1 MSAVT
6 KLRKISKICSI
17 LAMLFVWSSI
27 FFTSVVR
34 AQQQDFLDPE
44 KAFILRAQM
53 AGPGVIQLQFKI
65 ANGYYMYREQFVF
78 KLDTQNV
85 KLGEGK
91 FPVGQVKHDPT
102 FDRKMELYF
111 KEVIITLPITAWP
124 KELPANPFVLTVT
137 GQGCA
142 EAGICYPPM
151 DFIVSMQATP
161 EAIGYLLQSPDNT
174 LGVFDRLQQGQ
185 WTELFFGSND
195 VGLADILSS
204 TGAVEIVLL
213 FFILGLLLA
222 LTPCVLPMLP
232 ILSVLLVGEQ
242 QHVSKAR
249 GFALAFG
256 YVAGMS
262 VIYTALGIAAGLSG
276 AGLAAWLQTPWVLGL
291 FALLL
296 AVLALAMFDVYTLQ
310 MPSFIQS
317 RLMAKNSHILGG
329 KMSAAILMGALSALI
344 VGPCVAAPLA
354 GALLYISQT
363 GDVFLGGAA
372 LFAMAWGM
380 GVPLLLMGASAGKLM
395 PRAGAWMEG
404 VKQFFGL
411 LLLATAWWMVTP
423 LMPTWIQILGWAVL
437 AMFAAVLLRPFEPI
451 TSESGVSGACRKT
464 LGLLLIVLSTVW
476 ILGVAS
482 GGRSLLQPLN
492 HLSLSNAHPAMM
504 GISTVAPVTTPITPQ
519 ESMDGSSS
527 RIGKQQLL
535 GTPTVNLSST
545 TAQSPGALKA
555 GPPSFQLVR
564 TVAELEQLL
573 AQSTRPVMLDFYA
586 DWCVSCK
593 EMEAFTFVDP
603 RVIQRMSQMLL
614 LKVDVTAN
622 NADDRALMKKFR
634 LFGPPGIIFF
644 SPGGHER
651 KDVRVVGFQDATRF
665 TATLDRALK

>member
-1 MSAVT
+1 MSTAIN
-6 KLRKISKICSI
+6 LRMRSKTLSI
-17 LAMLFVWSSI
+17 LAILFVLSSI
-27 FFTSVVR
+27 FLTSLVR

-65 ANGYYMYREQFVF
+65 ANGYYMYREQFAF
-78 KLDTQNV
+78 KLDTQHV

-111 KEVIITLPITAWP
+111 KEAVITVPITAWP
-124 KELPANPFVLTVT
+124 KDLPANPFVLTVT

-151 DFIVSMQATP
+151 DFIVPMQATP
-161 EAIGYLLQSPDNT
+161 EAIGYLLQSPANT
-174 LGVFDRLQQGQ
+174 LGMFERLQQGQ
-185 WTELFFGSND
+185 WSELFFGSND

-213 FFILGLLLA
+213 FFVLGLLLA

-249 GFALAFG
+249 GFALALG

-296 AVLALAMFDVYTLQ
+296 AILALAMFDVYTLQ

-363 GDVFLGGAA
+363 GDVFLGGGA

-437 AMFAAVLLRPFEPI
+437 AMFAAVLLKPFEPI
-451 TSESGVSGACRKT
+451 TSASGLSGASRKT

-492 HLSLSNAHPAMM
+492 HLSLSSLSPAMM
-504 GISTVAPVTTPITPQ
+504 GLPTAASMATSTTPQGPTLA
-519 ESMDGSSS
+519 STNLT
-527 RIGKQQLL
+527 GKQQLL
-535 GTPTVNLSST
+535 GSPSANRSGT

-564 TVAELEQLL
+564 TVAQLEQLL

-603 RVIQRMSQMLL
+603 RVIQRMNQMLL

-622 NADDRALMKKFR
+622 NPDDRALMKKFR

-644 SPGGHER
+644 SPGGQER

-665 TATLDRALK
+665 SATLDRALK

>member
-1 MSAVT
+1 
-6 KLRKISKICSI
+6 
-17 LAMLFVWSSI
+17 MLFVLSSI
-27 FFTSVVR
+27 FLTSMVR

-44 KAFILRAQM
+44 KAFILRVQM
-53 AGPGVIQLQFKI
+53 AGPGAIQLQFKI
-65 ANGYYMYREQFVF
+65 AKGYYMYREQFAF

-111 KEVIITLPITAWP
+111 KEAVITLPITAWP
-124 KELPANPFVLTVT
+124 KDLPTNPFVLTVT

-151 DFIVSMQATP
+151 DFIVPMQATS
-161 EAIGYLLQSPDNT
+161 EVIGYLLQPPASA
-174 LGVFDRLQQGQ
+174 LGLFDRIQQGQ
-185 WTELFFGSND
+185 WSELFFGSND

-204 TGAVEIVLL
+204 TGTVEIVLL
-213 FFILGLLLA
+213 FFVLGLLLA

-249 GFALAFG
+249 GFALALG

-262 VIYTALGIAAGLSG
+262 VIYTTLGIAAGLSG

-310 MPSFIQS
+310 MPSFIQT

-395 PRAGAWMEG
+395 PRAGSWMEG

-423 LMPTWIQILGWAVL
+423 LMPTWVQILGWAVL

-464 LGLLLIVLSTVW
+464 LGLLLIVLSTLW

-492 HLSLSNAHPAMM
+492 HLSLSMSNPVMTGIPTATPVAAQGPMPADM
-504 GISTVAPVTTPITPQ
+504 SLT
-519 ESMDGSSS
+519 
-527 RIGKQQLL
+527 GKQQLL
-535 GTPTVNLSST
+535 GTPSVNNSGI

-573 AQSTRPVMLDFYA
+573 AMSTRPVMLDFYA

-603 RVIQRMSQMLL
+603 RVMHRMNQMLL
-614 LKVDVTAN
+614 LKVDVTVN

-665 TATLDRALK
+665 AATLDRALK

>member
-1 MSAVT
+1 MSTAINT
-6 KLRKISKICSI
+6 RKCSKTYSI
-17 LAMLFVWSSI
+17 LAMLFVLSSI
-27 FFTSVVR
+27 FLTSMVR

-44 KAFILRAQM
+44 KAFILRVQM
-53 AGPGVIQLQFKI
+53 AGPGAIQLQFKI
-65 ANGYYMYREQFVF
+65 AKGYYMYREQFAF

-111 KEVIITLPITAWP
+111 KDAVITLPITAWP
-124 KELPANPFVLTVT
+124 KDLPTTPFVLTVT

-151 DFIVSMQATP
+151 DFIVPMQATS
-161 EAIGYLLQSPDNT
+161 EVIGYLLPSPASA
-174 LGVFDRLQQGQ
+174 LGLFDRIQQGQ
-185 WTELFFGSND
+185 WSELFFGSND

-204 TGAVEIVLL
+204 TGTVEIVLL
-213 FFILGLLLA
+213 FFVLGLLLA

-249 GFALAFG
+249 GFALALG

-262 VIYTALGIAAGLSG
+262 VIYTTLGIAAGLSG

-310 MPSFIQS
+310 MPSFIQT

-395 PRAGAWMEG
+395 PRAGSWMEG

-423 LMPTWIQILGWAVL
+423 LMPTWVQILGWAVL

-464 LGLLLIVLSTVW
+464 LGLLLIVLSTLW

-492 HLSLSNAHPAMM
+492 HLSLSMSNPVMTGIPTATPVAAQGPMPAGM
-504 GISTVAPVTTPITPQ
+504 SLT
-519 ESMDGSSS
+519 
-527 RIGKQQLL
+527 GKQQLL
-535 GTPTVNLSST
+535 GTPSVNNSGI

-573 AQSTRPVMLDFYA
+573 ALSTRPVMLDFYA

-593 EMEAFTFVDP
+593 EMEAFTFVNP
-603 RVIQRMSQMLL
+603 RVMQRMNQMLL
-614 LKVDVTAN
+614 LKVDVTVN

>member
-6 KLRKISKICSI
+6 NLRKISKICSI

-44 KAFILRAQM
+44 KAFVLRAQM

-161 EAIGYLLQSPDNT
+161 EAIGYLLQSPANT

-195 VGLADILSS
+195 IGLADILSS

-492 HLSLSNAHPAMM
+492 HLSLSNSHPAMM
-504 GISTVAPVTTPITPQ
+504 GIPTVAPVTTPMTPQ
-519 ESMDGSSS
+519 GSMDGSSS

>member
-1 MSAVT
+1 M
-6 KLRKISKICSI
+6 RSKTSSI
-17 LAMLFVWSSI
+17 LAILFVLSSI
-27 FFTSVVR
+27 FLTSLVR

-65 ANGYYMYREQFVF
+65 ANGYYMYREQFAF
-78 KLDTQNV
+78 KLDTQHV

-111 KEVIITLPITAWP
+111 KEAIITVPITAWP
-124 KELPANPFVLTVT
+124 KDLPANPFVLTVT

-151 DFIVSMQATP
+151 DFIVPMQAIP
-161 EAIGYLLQSPDNT
+161 EAIGYLLQSPANT
-174 LGVFDRLQQGQ
+174 LGMFERLQQGQ
-185 WTELFFGSND
+185 WSELFFGSND

-213 FFILGLLLA
+213 FFVLGLLLA

-249 GFALAFG
+249 GFALALG

-296 AVLALAMFDVYTLQ
+296 AILALAMFDVYTLQ

-363 GDVFLGGAA
+363 GDVFLGGGA

-437 AMFAAVLLRPFEPI
+437 AMFAAVLLKPFEPI
-451 TSESGVSGACRKT
+451 TSASGLSGASRKT

-492 HLSLSNAHPAMM
+492 HLSLSSLSPAMM
-504 GISTVAPVTTPITPQ
+504 GLPTAASMATSTTPQGPTLA
-519 ESMDGSSS
+519 STNLT
-527 RIGKQQLL
+527 GKQQLL
-535 GTPTVNLSST
+535 GSPSANRSGT

-564 TVAELEQLL
+564 TVAQLEQLL

-603 RVIQRMSQMLL
+603 RVIQRMNQMLL

-644 SPGGHER
+644 SPGGQER

-665 TATLDRALK
+665 SATLDRALK

>member
-1 MSAVT
+1 MST
-6 KLRKISKICSI
+6 TINLRKFSRIFSI
-17 LAMLFVWSSI
+17 LAMLFVLSSI
-27 FFTSVVR
+27 FFTSMVR

-65 ANGYYMYREQFVF
+65 ANGYYMYREQFAF

-111 KEVIITLPITAWP
+111 KEVVITLPITAWP

-151 DFIVSMQATP
+151 DFIVPMQATP
-161 EAIGYLLQSPDNT
+161 EAIGYWLQSPDIKVG
-174 LGVFDRLQQGQ
+174 LFGRIQQGQ
-185 WTELFFGSND
+185 WSELFFGSND
-195 VGLADILSS
+195 VGLADVLSS
-204 TGAVEIVLL
+204 TGAVEIILL
-213 FFILGLLLA
+213 FFVLGLLLA

-249 GFALAFG
+249 GFALALG

-296 AVLALAMFDVYTLQ
+296 AGLALAMFDVYTLQ
-310 MPSFIQS
+310 MPSFIQT

-395 PRAGAWMEG
+395 PRAGSWMEG

-423 LMPTWIQILGWAVL
+423 LVPTWVQILGWAVL

-464 LGLLLIVLSTVW
+464 LGLLLIVLSTIW

-492 HLSLSNAHPAMM
+492 HLSLSINNSATM
-504 GISTVAPVTTPITPQ
+504 GIPSATPMMAQVPMPGAT
-519 ESMDGSSS
+519 SLT
-527 RIGKQQLL
+527 GKQQLL
-535 GTPTVNLSST
+535 GPTSANQNST
-545 TAQSPGALKA
+545 TTQSPGASNV

-564 TVAELEQLL
+564 TVAQLEQLL

-603 RVIQRMSQMLL
+603 RVIQRMNQMLL
-614 LKVDVTAN
+614 LKVDVTVN

-644 SPGGHER
+644 NPGGHER

>member
-1 MSAVT
+1 MSTAIN
-6 KLRKISKICSI
+6 LRMRSKTLSV
-17 LAMLFVWSSI
+17 LAILFVLSSI
-27 FFTSVVR
+27 FLTSLVR
-34 AQQQDFLDPE
+34 AQQKDFLDPE
-44 KAFILRAQM
+44 KAFIIRAQM

-65 ANGYYMYREQFVF
+65 ANGYYMYREQFAF
-78 KLDTQNV
+78 KLDTQHV
-85 KLGEGK
+85 TLGEGK
-91 FPVGQVKHDPT
+91 FPTGLVKHDPT

-111 KEVIITLPITAWP
+111 KEAVITLPITAWP
-124 KELPANPFVLTVT
+124 KDLPANPFVLTVT

-151 DFIVSMQATP
+151 DFIVPMQATP
-161 EAIGYLLQSPDNT
+161 EAIGYLLQSPANA
-174 LGVFDRLQQGQ
+174 LGMFERLQQGQ
-185 WTELFFGSND
+185 WAELIFGSND
-195 VGLADILSS
+195 VSLADVLSS

-213 FFILGLLLA
+213 FFVLGLLLA

-249 GFALAFG
+249 GFALALG

-317 RLMAKNSHILGG
+317 RLMAKNAHILGG

-363 GDVFLGGAA
+363 GDVFLGGGA

-423 LMPTWIQILGWAVL
+423 LMPTWFQILGWAVL
-437 AMFAAVLLRPFEPI
+437 AMFAAVLLRPFEPN
-451 TSESGVSGACRKT
+451 THESGVSGACRKT
-464 LGLLLIVLSTVW
+464 LGLLLIVVSTIW

-492 HLSLSNAHPAMM
+492 HLSLSSSHTAATGFPSA
-504 GISTVAPVTTPITPQ
+504 APMTAQGPMPGGTSVT
-519 ESMDGSSS
+519 
-527 RIGKQQLL
+527 GKQQLL
-535 GTPTVNLSST
+535 GIPSANYSST

-555 GPPSFQLVR
+555 GPPSFKLVR

-593 EMEAFTFVDP
+593 EMEAFTFIDP
-603 RVIQRMSQMLL
+603 RVIHRMNQMLL

-644 SPGGHER
+644 SPGGQER

>member
-1 MSAVT
+1 MSTAIN
-6 KLRKISKICSI
+6 LRMRSKTLSI
-17 LAMLFVWSSI
+17 LAILFVLSSI
-27 FFTSVVR
+27 FLTSLVR

-65 ANGYYMYREQFVF
+65 ANGYYMYREQFAF
-78 KLDTQNV
+78 KLDTQHV

-111 KEVIITLPITAWP
+111 KEAIITVPITAWP
-124 KELPANPFVLTVT
+124 KDLPANPFVLTVT

-151 DFIVSMQATP
+151 DFIVPMQATP
-161 EAIGYLLQSPDNT
+161 EAIGYLLQSPANT
-174 LGVFDRLQQGQ
+174 LGMFERLQQGQ
-185 WTELFFGSND
+185 WSELFFGSND

-213 FFILGLLLA
+213 FFVLGLLLA

-249 GFALAFG
+249 GFALALG

-296 AVLALAMFDVYTLQ
+296 AILALAMFDVYTLQ

-363 GDVFLGGAA
+363 GDVFLGGGA

-437 AMFAAVLLRPFEPI
+437 AMFAAVLLKPFEPI
-451 TSESGVSGACRKT
+451 TSASGLSGACRKT

-492 HLSLSNAHPAMM
+492 HLSLSSLSPAMM
-504 GISTVAPVTTPITPQ
+504 GLPTAASMATSTTPQGPTLA
-519 ESMDGSSS
+519 STNLT
-527 RIGKQQLL
+527 GKQQLL
-535 GTPTVNLSST
+535 GSPSANRSGT

-564 TVAELEQLL
+564 TVAQLEQLL

-603 RVIQRMSQMLL
+603 RVIQRMNQMLL

-644 SPGGHER
+644 SPGGQER

>member
-1 MSAVT
+1 
-6 KLRKISKICSI
+6 
-17 LAMLFVWSSI
+17 
-27 FFTSVVR
+27 
-34 AQQQDFLDPE
+34 
-44 KAFILRAQM
+44 
-53 AGPGVIQLQFKI
+53 
-65 ANGYYMYREQFVF
+65 
-78 KLDTQNV
+78 
-85 KLGEGK
+85 
-91 FPVGQVKHDPT
+91 
-102 FDRKMELYF
+102 
-111 KEVIITLPITAWP
+111 
-124 KELPANPFVLTVT
+124 
-137 GQGCA
+137 
-142 EAGICYPPM
+142 
-151 DFIVSMQATP
+151 
-161 EAIGYLLQSPDNT
+161 
-174 LGVFDRLQQGQ
+174 
-185 WTELFFGSND
+185 
-195 VGLADILSS
+195 
-204 TGAVEIVLL
+204 
-213 FFILGLLLA
+213 
-222 LTPCVLPMLP
+222 MLP

-242 QHVSKAR
+242 QHVSRAR
-249 GFALAFG
+249 GFALALG

-296 AVLALAMFDVYTLQ
+296 ALLALAMFDVYTLQ

-363 GDVFLGGAA
+363 GDVFLGGGA

-423 LMPTWIQILGWAVL
+423 LMPTWVQILGWAVL

-492 HLSLSNAHPAMM
+492 HLSLSINNSATM
-504 GISTVAPVTTPITPQ
+504 GIPSATPMMAQVPMPGAT
-519 ESMDGSSS
+519 SLT
-527 RIGKQQLL
+527 GKQQLL
-535 GTPTVNLSST
+535 GPTSANQNST
-545 TAQSPGALKA
+545 TTQSPGASNV

-564 TVAELEQLL
+564 TVAQLEQLL

-603 RVIQRMSQMLL
+603 RVIQRMNQMLL

>member
-1 MSAVT
+1 MSTAIN
-6 KLRKISKICSI
+6 LRMRSKTLSI
-17 LAMLFVWSSI
+17 LAILFVLSSI
-27 FFTSVVR
+27 FLTSLVR

-65 ANGYYMYREQFVF
+65 ANGYYMYREQFAF
-78 KLDTQNV
+78 KLDTQHV

-111 KEVIITLPITAWP
+111 KEAIITVPITAWP
-124 KELPANPFVLTVT
+124 KDLPANPFVLTVT

-151 DFIVSMQATP
+151 DFIVPMQAIP
-161 EAIGYLLQSPDNT
+161 EAIGYL
-174 LGVFDRLQQGQ
+174 FERLQQGQ
-185 WTELFFGSND
+185 WSELFFGSND

-213 FFILGLLLA
+213 FFVLGLLLA

-249 GFALAFG
+249 GFALALG

-296 AVLALAMFDVYTLQ
+296 AILALAMFDVYTLQ

-363 GDVFLGGAA
+363 GDVFLGGGA

-437 AMFAAVLLRPFEPI
+437 AMFAAVLLKPFEPI
-451 TSESGVSGACRKT
+451 TSASGLSGASRKT

-492 HLSLSNAHPAMM
+492 HLSLSSLSPAMM
-504 GISTVAPVTTPITPQ
+504 GLPTAASMATSTTPQGPTLA
-519 ESMDGSSS
+519 STNLT
-527 RIGKQQLL
+527 GKQQLL
-535 GTPTVNLSST
+535 GSPSANRSGT

-564 TVAELEQLL
+564 TVAQLEQLL

-603 RVIQRMSQMLL
+603 RVIQRMNQMLL

-622 NADDRALMKKFR
+622 NPDDRALMKKFR

-644 SPGGHER
+644 SPGGQER

>member
-1 MSAVT
+1 MNADMSAAINA
-6 KLRKISKICSI
+6 RKRSKTYAI
-17 LAMLFVWSSI
+17 LAMLFVLSSI
-27 FFTSVVR
+27 FFTSMVR

-65 ANGYYMYREQFVF
+65 ANGYYMYREQFAF

-85 KLGEGK
+85 HLGEGK
-91 FPVGQVKHDPT
+91 FPIGQVKHDPT

-111 KEVIITLPITAWP
+111 KEAVITLPITAWP
-124 KELPANPFVLTVT
+124 KDLATNPFVLTVT

-151 DFIVSMQATP
+151 DFIVPMQATS
-161 EAIGYLLQSPDNT
+161 EAIGYLLQSPANT
-174 LGVFDRLQQGQ
+174 LGLFDRLQQGQ
-185 WTELFFGSND
+185 WSELFFGGND
-195 VGLADILSS
+195 VSLADILSS
-204 TGAVEIVLL
+204 TGTVEIVLL
-213 FFILGLLLA
+213 FFVLGLLLA

-296 AVLALAMFDVYTLQ
+296 AMLALAMFDVYTLQ
-310 MPSFIQS
+310 MPSFIQT

-395 PRAGAWMEG
+395 PRAGSWMEG

-423 LMPTWIQILGWAVL
+423 LMPTWVQILGWAVL
-437 AMFAAVLLRPFEPI
+437 AMFAAVLLRPFEPL

-464 LGLLLIVLSTVW
+464 LGLLLIVLSTLW

-492 HLSLSNAHPAMM
+492 HLSLSMNN
-504 GISTVAPVTTPITPQ
+504 SVTTGIPTATPMTAQGPIPGATNLT
-519 ESMDGSSS
+519 
-527 RIGKQQLL
+527 GKQQLF
-535 GTPTVNLSST
+535 GTPSVNHSGTTV
-545 TAQSPGALKA
+545 QSPGALKA

-603 RVIQRMSQMLL
+603 RVMQRMNQMLL

-634 LFGPPGIIFF
+634 LFGPPGILFF
-644 SPGGHER
+644 SPGGFER

-665 TATLDRALK
+665 AATLDRALK

>member
-1 MSAVT
+1 MSTAIH
-6 KLRKISKICSI
+6 LRNFSRFFSI
-17 LAMLFVWSSI
+17 LAMLFVLSSI

-65 ANGYYMYREQFVF
+65 ANGYYMYREQFAF
-78 KLDTQNV
+78 KLDTQHV

-111 KEVIITLPITAWP
+111 KEAVITLPITAWP
-124 KELPANPFVLTVT
+124 KDLPTNPFVLTVT

-151 DFIVSMQATP
+151 DFIVPMQATP
-161 EAIGYLLQSPDNT
+161 EAIGYLLQSPANT
-174 LGVFDRLQQGQ
+174 LGMFERLQQGQ
-185 WTELFFGSND
+185 WSELFFGSND

-204 TGAVEIVLL
+204 TGTVEIVLL
-213 FFILGLLLA
+213 FFVLGLLLA

-249 GFALAFG
+249 GFALALG

-296 AVLALAMFDVYTLQ
+296 ALLALAMFDVYTLQ

-363 GDVFLGGAA
+363 GDVFLGGGA

-451 TSESGVSGACRKT
+451 NSESGMFGACRKT

-492 HLSLSNAHPAMM
+492 HLSLSNPHPAMP
-504 GISTVAPVTTPITPQ
+504 GFPTAAPVTTPITPQ
-519 ESMDGSSS
+519 GQMPGGTSVT
-527 RIGKQQLL
+527 GKQQLL
-535 GTPTVNLSST
+535 GTTNANQSGT
-545 TAQSPGALKA
+545 MAQSPGVLKA
-555 GPPSFQLVR
+555 GSPSFQLVR
-564 TVAELEQLL
+564 TVAQLEQLL

-603 RVIQRMSQMLL
+603 RVIQRMNQMLL

-644 SPGGHER
+644 SSGGFER

-665 TATLDRALK
+665 AATLDRALK

>member
-1 MSAVT
+1 
-6 KLRKISKICSI
+6 
-17 LAMLFVWSSI
+17 
-27 FFTSVVR
+27 
-34 AQQQDFLDPE
+34 
-44 KAFILRAQM
+44 
-53 AGPGVIQLQFKI
+53 
-65 ANGYYMYREQFVF
+65 MYREQFAF
-78 KLDTQNV
+78 KLDTEV
-85 KLGEGK
+85 VRLGEGR
-91 FPVGQVKHDPT
+91 FPVGQIKHDPT
-102 FDRKMELYF
+102 FDKKMELFF
-111 KEVIITLPITAWP
+111 KEAIITLPITAWP
-124 KELPANPFVLTVT
+124 KDLQAKPFVLTVT

-151 DFIVSMQATP
+151 DFVVTMQATP
-161 EAIGYLLQSPDNT
+161 EAIGYLVESPPNT
-174 LGVFDRLQQGQ
+174 LGLIDRIQQGQ
-185 WTELFFGSND
+185 WSELLFGGND
-195 VGLADILSS
+195 VGLADVLSS

-213 FFILGLLLA
+213 FFVLGLLLA

-249 GFALAFG
+249 GFALAMG

-363 GDVFLGGAA
+363 GDVFLGGSA

-380 GVPLLLMGASAGKLM
+380 GVPLLLMGASAGRLM

-423 LMPTWIQILGWAVL
+423 LLPTWVQILGWAVL

-451 TSESGVSGACRKT
+451 TSESGLSGACRKT

-476 ILGVAS
+476 ILGIAS

-492 HLSLSNAHPAMM
+492 HLSLISNSSATSAGSAAISATAQGAGTSTSNA
-504 GISTVAPVTTPITPQ
+504 T
-519 ESMDGSSS
+519 
-527 RIGKQQLL
+527 GKQQLL
-535 GTPTVNLSST
+535 GSAGSSSSNVNT
-545 TAQSPGALKA
+545 QAADAKQAAQ
-555 GPPSFQLVR
+555 PSFQLVR
-564 TVAELEQLL
+564 TVAELETLL
-573 AQSTRPVMLDFYA
+573 AQSNRPVMLDFYA

-603 RVIQRMSQMLL
+603 RVVQRMNQMLL
-614 LKVDVTAN
+614 LKADVTAN

-644 SPGGHER
+644 RPGGAER

-665 TATLDRALK
+665 AATLDRALK

>member
-1 MSAVT
+1 MSAAT
-6 KLRKISKICSI
+6 NARKRSKIYSI
-17 LAMLFVWSSI
+17 LAMFFVLSSI
-27 FFTSVVR
+27 FFTSMVR

-65 ANGYYMYREQFVF
+65 ANGYYMYREQFAF

-91 FPVGQVKHDPT
+91 FPSGQVKHDPT

-111 KEVIITLPITAWP
+111 KEVVITLPITAWP
-124 KELPANPFVLTVT
+124 KDLPTNPFVLTVT

-151 DFIVSMQATP
+151 DFIVPMQATP
-161 EAIGYLLQSPDNT
+161 EAIGYLLQSPANT
-174 LGVFDRLQQGQ
+174 LGLFDRLQQGQ
-185 WTELFFGSND
+185 WSELFFGSND

-204 TGAVEIVLL
+204 TGTVEIVLL
-213 FFILGLLLA
+213 FFVLGLLLA

-296 AVLALAMFDVYTLQ
+296 ALLALAMFDVYTLQ
-310 MPSFIQS
+310 MPSFIQT

-363 GDVFLGGAA
+363 GDVFLGGSA

-423 LMPTWIQILGWAVL
+423 LMPTWVQILGWAVL
-437 AMFAAVLLRPFEPI
+437 AMFAAVLLRPFEPL
-451 TSESGVSGACRKT
+451 TSASGVSGACRKT
-464 LGLLLIVLSTVW
+464 LGLLLIVLSTLW

-492 HLSLSNAHPAMM
+492 HLSLSMNNPATT
-504 GISTVAPVTTPITPQ
+504 GISTATPMTAQGP
-519 ESMDGSSS
+519 MPGATNLT
-527 RIGKQQLL
+527 GKQQLL
-535 GTPTVNLSST
+535 GTPGVNHSPTTV
-545 TAQSPGALKA
+545 QSPGALKA

-564 TVAELEQLL
+564 TVAQLEQLL

-603 RVIQRMSQMLL
+603 RVMQRMNQMLL
-614 LKVDVTAN
+614 LKVDVTVN
-622 NADDRALMKKFR
+622 TADDRALMKKFR

-644 SPGGHER
+644 SPGGYER

-665 TATLDRALK
+665 AATLDSALK

>member
-1 MSAVT
+1 MSTAIN
-6 KLRKISKICSI
+6 LRMRSKTLSI
-17 LAMLFVWSSI
+17 LAILFVLSSI
-27 FFTSVVR
+27 FLTSLVR

-65 ANGYYMYREQFVF
+65 ANGYYMYREQFAF
-78 KLDTQNV
+78 KLDTQHV

-111 KEVIITLPITAWP
+111 KEAVITVPITAWP
-124 KELPANPFVLTVT
+124 KDLPANPFVLTVT

-151 DFIVSMQATP
+151 DFIVPMQATP
-161 EAIGYLLQSPDNT
+161 EAIGYLLQSPANT
-174 LGVFDRLQQGQ
+174 LGMFERLQQGQ
-185 WTELFFGSND
+185 WSELFFGSND

-213 FFILGLLLA
+213 FFVLGLLLA

-249 GFALAFG
+249 GFALALG

-296 AVLALAMFDVYTLQ
+296 AILALAMFDVYTLQ

-363 GDVFLGGAA
+363 GDVFLGGGA

-437 AMFAAVLLRPFEPI
+437 AMFAAVLLKPFEPI
-451 TSESGVSGACRKT
+451 TSASGLSGACRKT

-492 HLSLSNAHPAMM
+492 HLSLSNLSPAMT
-504 GISTVAPVTTPITPQ
+504 GLPTAAPMATQTTPQGPTLA
-519 ESMDGSSS
+519 STNLT
-527 RIGKQQLL
+527 GKQQLL
-535 GTPTVNLSST
+535 GSPSANHSGI

-555 GPPSFQLVR
+555 GSPSFQLVR
-564 TVAELEQLL
+564 TVAQLEQLL

-603 RVIQRMSQMLL
+603 RVIQRMNQMLL

-644 SPGGHER
+644 SPGGQER

-665 TATLDRALK
+665 SATLDRALK

>member
-1 MSAVT
+1 MSAAT
-6 KLRKISKICSI
+6 NARKRSKRYSI
-17 LAMLFVWSSI
+17 LAMFFVLSSI
-27 FFTSVVR
+27 FFTSMVR

-65 ANGYYMYREQFVF
+65 ANGYYMYREQFAF

-91 FPVGQVKHDPT
+91 FPSGQVKHDPT

-111 KEVIITLPITAWP
+111 KEVVITLPITAWP
-124 KELPANPFVLTVT
+124 KDLPTNPFVLTVT

-151 DFIVSMQATP
+151 DFIVPMQATP
-161 EAIGYLLQSPDNT
+161 EAIGYLLQSPANT
-174 LGVFDRLQQGQ
+174 LGLFDRLQQGQ
-185 WTELFFGSND
+185 WSELFFGSND

-204 TGAVEIVLL
+204 TGTVEIVLL
-213 FFILGLLLA
+213 FFVLGLLLA

-296 AVLALAMFDVYTLQ
+296 ALLALAMFDVYTLQ
-310 MPSFIQS
+310 MPSFIQT

-363 GDVFLGGAA
+363 GDVFLGGSA

-423 LMPTWIQILGWAVL
+423 LMPTWVQILGWAVL
-437 AMFAAVLLRPFEPI
+437 AMFAAVLLRPFEPL
-451 TSESGVSGACRKT
+451 TSASGVSGACRKT
-464 LGLLLIVLSTVW
+464 LGLLLIVLSTLW

-492 HLSLSNAHPAMM
+492 HLSLSMNNPATT
-504 GISTVAPVTTPITPQ
+504 GISTATPMTAQGP
-519 ESMDGSSS
+519 MPGATNLT
-527 RIGKQQLL
+527 GKQQLL
-535 GTPTVNLSST
+535 GTPGVNHSPTTV
-545 TAQSPGALKA
+545 QSPGALKA

-564 TVAELEQLL
+564 TVAQLEQLL

-603 RVIQRMSQMLL
+603 RVMQRMNQMLL
-614 LKVDVTAN
+614 LKVDVTVN
-622 NADDRALMKKFR
+622 TADDRALMKKFR

-644 SPGGHER
+644 SPGGYER

-665 TATLDRALK
+665 AATLDRALK

>member
-1 MSAVT
+1 MSTAIH
-6 KLRKISKICSI
+6 LRNFSRFFSI
-17 LAMLFVWSSI
+17 LAMLFVLSSI

-53 AGPGVIQLQFKI
+53 AGPDVIQLQFKI
-65 ANGYYMYREQFVF
+65 ANGYYMYREQFAF
-78 KLDTQNV
+78 KLDTQHV

-111 KEVIITLPITAWP
+111 KEAVITLPITAWP
-124 KELPANPFVLTVT
+124 KDLPTNPFVLTVT

-151 DFIVSMQATP
+151 DFIVPMQATP
-161 EAIGYLLQSPDNT
+161 EAIGYLLQSPANT
-174 LGVFDRLQQGQ
+174 LGMFERLQQGQ
-185 WTELFFGSND
+185 WSELFFGSND

-204 TGAVEIVLL
+204 TGTVEIVLL
-213 FFILGLLLA
+213 FFVLGLLLA

-249 GFALAFG
+249 GFALALG

-296 AVLALAMFDVYTLQ
+296 ALLALAMFDVYTLQ

-363 GDVFLGGAA
+363 GDVFLGGGA

-437 AMFAAVLLRPFEPI
+437 AMFAAVLLRPFEPLN
-451 TSESGVSGACRKT
+451 SESGMFGACRKT

-492 HLSLSNAHPAMM
+492 HLSLSNPHPAMP
-504 GISTVAPVTTPITPQ
+504 GVPTAAPVTTPITPQ
-519 ESMDGSSS
+519 GQMPGGTSVT
-527 RIGKQQLL
+527 GKQQLL
-535 GTPTVNLSST
+535 GTTNANQSGT
-545 TAQSPGALKA
+545 MAQSPGVLKA

-564 TVAELEQLL
+564 TVAQLEQLL

-603 RVIQRMSQMLL
+603 RVIQRMNQMLL